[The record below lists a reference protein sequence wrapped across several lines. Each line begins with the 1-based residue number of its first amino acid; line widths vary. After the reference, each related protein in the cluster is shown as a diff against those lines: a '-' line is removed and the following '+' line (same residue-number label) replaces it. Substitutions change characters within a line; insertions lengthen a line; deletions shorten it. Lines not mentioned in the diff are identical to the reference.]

1 MLFPMGGNPIGCS
14 GVGMLLWLVKHSWP
28 DIANCVRELSK
39 VLDGT
44 TEAAYK
50 KMLRVIKYVPDTK
63 NLGLKIKPTEGR
75 NTPWDLV
82 CFSDS
87 DYAGDPETRRSISG
101 YVLYIKG
108 VPVAWRSKGHRSVTL
123 SSSEA
128 EWIALSEAV
137 KEIMFIL

>member
-1 MLFPMGGNPIGCS
+1 
-14 GVGMLLWLVKHSWP
+14 MLLWLVKHSRP

-44 TEAAYK
+44 TESAYK

-87 DYAGDPETRRSISG
+87 DYAGDPETRCSVYG
-101 YVLYIKG
+101 YVLNIKG
-108 VPVAWRSKGHRSVTL
+108 VPVAWRSKGQRSVTL